1 VCQTYGHDLV
11 TGAVVT
17 RQEYL
22 ANDPKGKAILKPAQ
36 YVPPHERP
44 DEEYP
49 LFLTTGRVV
58 YHFHTRTKTGR
69 AEALH
74 QAMPDVF
81 IQISREDADRYDISE
96 GDVVEIESRRG
107 KAQAPARIGDI
118 LPGHV
123 FIPFHFGYWD
133 DPDHPRAANELTL
146 TEWDPV
152 SKQPYFK
159 SAAVRLRKLVPV
171 ATGQRMGETTRRVME
186 QARETFASQEA
197 RSPSETPWPS

>member
-58 YHFHTRTKTGR
+58 
-69 AEALH
+69 
-74 QAMPDVF
+74 
-81 IQISREDADRYDISE
+81 
-96 GDVVEIESRRG
+96 
-107 KAQAPARIGDI
+107 
-118 LPGHV
+118 
-123 FIPFHFGYWD
+123 
-133 DPDHPRAANELTL
+133 
-146 TEWDPV
+146 
-152 SKQPYFK
+152 
-159 SAAVRLRKLVPV
+159 
-171 ATGQRMGETTRRVME
+171 
-186 QARETFASQEA
+186 
-197 RSPSETPWPS
+197 